1 MIDEATQ
8 TTEASLDALL
18 VIWHNWASAEQ
29 VGHGYPSEAAGMKL
43 YRVSRQYD
51 TDNGAMDG
59 DVDAELGAAVDS
71 VVQSLQDPY
80 KTAIH
85 INAKNLK
92 EGTNEWDS
100 RRLPLDPVER
110 ARIVD
115 EAREKTT
122 RLIQARGL
130 M

>member
-1 MIDEATQ
+1 
-8 TTEASLDALL
+8 

-29 VGHGYPSEAAGMKL
+29 VGQGYPSEAAGMKL

-51 TDNGAMDG
+51 TDNGALDG

-92 EGTNEWDS
+92 AGTNEWGS
-100 RRLPLDPVER
+100 QRLPLDPLEL
-110 ARIVD
+110 AKIVA
-115 EAREKTT
+115 EARAKTT
-122 RLIQARGL
+122 SLIQARGL

>member
-1 MIDEATQ
+1 MIDEAAQ
-8 TTEASLDALL
+8 TIEASLDALL
-18 VIWHNWASAEQ
+18 VIWHTWASSEQ
-29 VGHGYPSEAAGMKL
+29 VGQGYPSEAAGMKF

-51 TDNGAMDG
+51 TDNGALDG

-92 EGTNEWDS
+92 TGVHDWGS
-100 RRLPLDPVER
+100 RRLPFDPVER
-110 ARIVD
+110 AKIVA
-115 EAREKTT
+115 EARAKMT
-122 RLIQARGL
+122 RLLQSRGL